1 MADPARDTARQAL
14 RRRARGISAGLFAA
28 PLDRLGETVA
38 AMAAWPAGIVH
49 FDIMDGVFV
58 PQITG
63 GPGFVAALGSGLLR
77 DVHLMVAD
85 PAAHVD
91 SFADA
96 GADLISVHAEA
107 PGAAAALAAV
117 RAASERLGRPVL
129 AGLAVMP
136 STPLDDLAP
145 LLDPLPDCIT
155 LLALDPRDGSPA
167 DLDRAGDRL
176 DALRA
181 RLAPARPL
189 FAIDGGV
196 TGASIAAAVR
206 SGPDMVVSGS
216 AIFRAEDPG
225 AAFGALA
232 RVWADRAPANAPSGA
247 PVETAVET
255 THG

>member
-63 GPGFVAALGSGLLR
+63 GPGFVAALGGGMLR

-96 GADLISVHAEA
+96 GADLITVHAEA
-107 PGAAAALAAV
+107 PGAGAALAAV
-117 RAASERLGRPVL
+117 RAASDRLARPIL

-136 STPLDDLAP
+136 ATPVGSLAP

-155 LLALDPRDGSPA
+155 LLALDPRDGAAP
-167 DLDRAGDRL
+167 DLDSAGERL
-176 DALRA
+176 EALRKM
-181 RLAPARPL
+181 LAPARPL

-196 TGASIAAAVR
+196 TAATIESAVR

-232 RVWADRAPANAPSGA
+232 RVWADRAPANAPSQA
-247 PVETAVET
+247 AAETA
-255 THG
+255 HG